1 MNQNGLEMDRKIME
15 RPGKDSKWTEKLWKG
30 LEMDRNRLKMDRA
43 ISKWTETNSK

>member
-1 MNQNGLEMDRKIME
+1 MNQNGLEMGRKIME
-15 RPGKDSKWTEKLWKG
+15 KAWKG